1 MIGKCNLPRQKIA
14 ALGRLLIMRPSE
26 TTYVY
31 LAKNYQSSWGLKV
44 TSQIVLLLLHALSG
58 VPFPSVIRI
67 CVRPPDNQ
75 EDKMWGYIWKYSQFI
90 KNSLWQEDRCNKI
103 LMREV
108 EIGLI
113 AMLFKFTWMHQP
125 HRSQNMSNPPL
136 FHLLVEIVTFF
147 LRLYHLLPLLALERC
162 CIHCSSQWE
171 VNNEVDSVALRA
183 EAMGRINVRAELIDY
198 CALPTSVYEDDG
210 LLIKSKTKKR
220 W

>member
-125 HRSQNMSNPPL
+125 HRSQNMSNPPPP
-136 FHLLVEIVTFF
+136 
-147 LRLYHLLPLLALERC
+147 LPSFSGDSYIFSWDCTIC
-162 CIHCSSQWE
+162 CLCWLWSDAVSTAPHSEKWIMKWTQWLWGQRRWE
-171 VNNEVDSVALRA
+171 
-183 EAMGRINVRAELIDY
+183 ELM
-198 CALPTSVYEDDG
+198 SG
-210 LLIKSKTKKR
+210 LN
-220 W
+220 

>member
-75 EDKMWGYIWKYSQFI
+75 EDKM
-90 KNSLWQEDRCNKI
+90 
-103 LMREV
+103 
-108 EIGLI
+108 
-113 AMLFKFTWMHQP
+113 
-125 HRSQNMSNPPL
+125 
-136 FHLLVEIVTFF
+136 
-147 LRLYHLLPLLALERC
+147 
-162 CIHCSSQWE
+162 
-171 VNNEVDSVALRA
+171 
-183 EAMGRINVRAELIDY
+183 
-198 CALPTSVYEDDG
+198 
-210 LLIKSKTKKR
+210 
-220 W
+220 